1 MRSFAG
7 MQGVR
12 YLHTV
17 AKGQPPSWLDVTHPR
32 IFWWSETRLLNEL
45 RTLRGIT
52 RPLRVFNSEPAKLA
66 VARIPNLAD
75 RFLLVDDD
83 YFAIPQRTSK
93 RCAGVPC
100 LSTRMFFDA
109 AGVPLHPET
118 VLSVH
123 RPIPM
128 LRSAYISAVATES
141 DADIERQLT
150 SGTNRVV
157 TPRAAKESVTDPM
170 VRWCAAMKCNGTA
183 RPLDM
188 ARATRFS

>member
-1 MRSFAG
+1 MERDEA
-7 MQGVR
+7 
-12 YLHTV
+12 
-17 AKGQPPSWLDVTHPR
+17 A
-32 IFWWSETRLLNEL
+32 NEL